1 MLWFGQ
7 LRPIFL
13 RRERG
18 RIDGFKEGR
27 GLGGIKAAL
36 AFIGN
41 GLIAP
46 IRGSLD
52 RRPFDLAGLP
62 GNGRALLG
70 GVAFRDR
77 LGSYFVQPH
86 IR

>member
-1 MLWFGQ
+1 MLWCGQ

-18 RIDGFKEGR
+18 RIDGFEEGR
-27 GLGGIKAAL
+27 GLGGIEAAL
-36 AFIGN
+36 ALVGN
-41 GLIAP
+41 GLIAS
-46 IRGSLD
+46 IRSSLD

-77 LGSYFVQPH
+77 LGTK
-86 IR
+86 